1 MVTKMTMSDAGR
13 AAGEIVLSSAL
24 AMVTGGRLTRA
35 SDAAIRV
42 IETAYAP
49 LGDEGEWLAEILRG
63 VEELER
69 GDWFAYSLGE
79 GRLRTAVRTTTEV
92 EHALHAVFER
102 IPRVV
107 VDAAHVP
114 APRVEHAKRRIER
127 VASALGMS
135 IAALEAQQ
143 GFPMPKTT
151 GVLGTN
157 ADASGAMFVRHGEA
171 KIAPRTRRVL
181 TEIAAH
187 VAAAFRLRMRIATD
201 RTAGADA
208 IYEPSGKLV
217 GGNEAGF
224 AGREPLALA
233 VKSVERA
240 RGKLRKM
247 DPAEAVTT
255 WKALVDGRWTL
266 VDHVE
271 RDGKRFV
278 LAHKNEGPTTVA
290 ALREREAQVATL
302 AALGHSDKHIA
313 YELGLQSSTVAT
325 HLRRALVKLRLPD
338 RRALVL
344 AFGPLVRVRALT
356 SP

>member
-1 MVTKMTMSDAGR
+1 MTMSDR
-13 AAGEIVLSSAL
+13 HRTAGEIVLSSAL

-49 LGDEGEWLAEILRG
+49 IGDEGEWLGELLRG
-63 VEELER
+63 LDDLEL
-69 GDWFAYSLGE
+69 GDSFAYTIAE
-79 GRLRTAVRTTTEV
+79 GRTRTIVRASSDDENHIRAVTERTSR
-92 EHALHAVFER
+92 A
-102 IPRVV
+102 V
-107 VDAAHVP
+107 VDAAHAP
-114 APRVEHAKRRIER
+114 SPRVDHSIRR
-127 VASALGMS
+127 VARVAEALGTTV
-135 IAALEAQQ
+135 ATLEAQQ
-143 GFPMPKTT
+143 GFPVRSTT

-157 ADASGAMFVRHGEA
+157 ADASGAMFILHGHA
-171 KIAPRTRRVL
+171 TIAPRTKRVL
-181 TEIAAH
+181 TEVAAH
-187 VAAAFRLRMRIATD
+187 IAAAFRLRMRIAED
-201 RTAGADA
+201 RIEGADA

-217 GGNEAGF
+217 DANPAGV

-240 RGKLRKM
+240 RGKLRSL
-247 DPAEAVTT
+247 DPGEAVTS

-278 LAHKNEGPTTVA
+278 LAHKNEAPSTVA
-290 ALREREAQVATL
+290 SLREREAQVATL

-344 AFGPLVRVRALT
+344 TFGPLVRVRALT
-356 SP
+356 ST